1 LNPTLMLFR
10 NRKHAGELLALKLA
24 SYKND
29 PHAVVVALPRG
40 GVVVGREIARALNLP
55 LEITVPRKITL
66 PSHPEF
72 AIGAITE
79 SGEGF
84 FNEKLIHSYDL
95 PQNQIEAQVEKE
107 KAEAKRRLDQ
117 YRGKKIPLSFKNK
130 KIILVDD

>member
-1 LNPTLMLFR
+1 
-10 NRKHAGELLALKLA
+10 
-24 SYKND
+24 
-29 PHAVVVALPRG
+29 
-40 GVVVGREIARALNLP
+40 ALNLP

-95 PQNQIEAQVEKE
+95 PQNQIEAQVGKE

-130 KIILVDD
+130 KIILVDDGIATGFTMKAAIHSLKKAGPKK